1 MAKRQTKYEYRGY
14 SGADIKPGESE
25 EAYYKRVMAAADKRL
40 QRLEYLSKEPGYEGV
55 LNYAYK
61 TAMRD
66 IEIQRGEGYKRFGQN
81 VPSDRRDRNEQIAAA
96 LHFLESAT
104 STREGIKK
112 VYTERAKTLSQQ
124 MGIDIKWNEVADIVD
139 AMSSTESGGSPT
151 KLKAIG
157 VIKSIDKYGIE
168 KALKKN
174 KHMNDDIVMKLTKDY
189 LKGDKF
195 ASLRESLDIDAKR
208 AAELLEE
215 IRMSEIS
222 M

>member
-1 MAKRQTKYEYRGY
+1 MAKRSTKYEYRGY
-14 SGADIKPGESE
+14 NADIKSGESDE
-25 EAYYKRVMAAADKRL
+25 HYFKRIMAAADKRL
-40 QRLEYLSKEPGYEGV
+40 QRLEYLSKEEGYEGV

-66 IEIQRGEGYKRFGQN
+66 IEIYRGEGRKRFGSN
-81 VPSDRRDRNEQIAAA
+81 VPENRRDMNEQIAAA

-112 VYTERAKTLSQQ
+112 IYTERAKTLSEQ
-124 MGIDIKWNEVADIVD
+124 MGIDITWDEVADVVD

-157 VIKSIDKYGIE
+157 VIKSIDKYGFE
-168 KALKKN
+168 QAKKKN
-174 KHMNDDIVMKLTKDY
+174 KHMNDDIVMKLAKDY

-195 ASLRESLDIDAKR
+195 SSLRDSLDISDDT
-208 AAELLEE
+208 AAEILKNL
-215 IRMSEIS
+215 
-222 M
+222 

>member
-1 MAKRQTKYEYRGY
+1 MAKRSTKYEYRGY
-14 SGADIKPGESE
+14 NSDIKPGESE
-25 EAYYKRVMAAADKRL
+25 EAYFKRVMAAADKRL

-66 IEIQRGEGYKRFGQN
+66 IEIYKGEGRKRFGQT
-81 VPSDRRDRNEQIAAA
+81 VPTDRRDMNEQISAA

-112 VYTERAKTLSQQ
+112 IYTERAKTLSEQ
-124 MGIDIKWNEVADIVD
+124 MGIDIRWDEVADVVD

-157 VIKSIDKYGIE
+157 VIKSIDKYGFE

-174 KHMNDDIVMKLTKDY
+174 RHMKDDIVMKVAKDY

-195 ASLRESLDIDAKR
+195 ASLRDSLDIDDKR
-208 AAELLEE
+208 QKELLED
-215 IRMSEIS
+215 IRSAELM
-222 M
+222 